1 MKIAAGLLVF
11 LLALAGCSGAPAE
24 EAGGASAPAGEE
36 GGAEGGAAGE
46 GQRIRIALGD
56 IEGVETL
63 NLLIAIERLRERGV
77 EVELIE
83 LADED
88 LANQAVVG
96 GQADV
101 GLGAPYA
108 VIQEVDAPIR
118 AFCQL
123 QTLRFFAVV
132 DRERY
137 PDWQALDGQGFTVH
151 SRGSGTE
158 GMARLVEQTE
168 GITFSEIS
176 YVPGAEV
183 RATALLQG
191 NVSATFLDIPN
202 LNFVM
207 TEEPDRFHELPLPEI
222 PATDEALFGQVE
234 WLQNNEAVVQALLEE
249 IITVWRSIN
258 EDPSF
263 VVGER
268 ERFGLLEDLPPELEE
283 QLLPYYEQASQ
294 EGVFSV
300 DCGGPEAAEAD
311 FDFYTVAGQLEGEP
325 DQLQVED
332 FWYFD
337 PLEPA
342 LEAVG
347 GSAPSAAPSDAPTD
361 G

>member
-1 MKIAAGLLVF
+1 MRVAAGLLVVV
-11 LLALAGCSGAPAE
+11 LALTACSGGAGEEAEAPA
-24 EAGGASAPAGEE
+24 GASAPATGD
-36 GGAEGGAAGE
+36 GAAEDGAA

-77 EVELIE
+77 EVELTE
-83 LADED
+83 FADED

-132 DRERY
+132 DRELY
-137 PDWQALDGQGFTVH
+137 PDWQALDGQSFAVH

-191 NVSATFLDIPN
+191 NVTATFLDIPN

-207 TEEPDRFHELPLPEI
+207 SEEPDRFHELPLPEI
-222 PATDEALFGQVE
+222 PATDEALFAQVE

-258 EDPSF
+258 ADPSF
-263 VVGER
+263 VVEER
-268 ERFGLLEDLPPELEE
+268 ERLGLLEDLPPELEE
-283 QLLPYYEQASQ
+283 QMLPYYEQASQ
-294 EGVFSV
+294 EGVFAV
-300 DCGGPEAAEAD
+300 DCGGPEAADAD
-311 FDFYTVAGQLEGEP
+311 FEFYTVAGQLEGEP

-337 PLEPA
+337 ALEPA
-342 LEAVG
+342 LQAVG
-347 GSAPSAAPSDAPTD
+347 GAATEAST